1 VSGFVAVLNLDG
13 APVDRQI
20 LGRMTEAL
28 AFRGPDAQRVWIDG
42 HVGLG
47 HTLLATVDDFPEPAR
62 PCSID
67 GRIRIVADA
76 RVDGRSELMA
86 KLAAKMGGVRAD
98 ASDPELILHAY
109 AAWGDACVDHLI
121 GDFAFVIWDSP
132 RRRLFAARD
141 HFGVKPLYYARTR
154 QSVLVSNTIDALSL
168 HPLVSAELNESA
180 VGDFLLF
187 GQLVEPTTTVFA
199 DIQRVPAAHV
209 FSCAAGSVRLTRY
222 WSLAIEPPL
231 RLRKQSDYVEQFT
244 ELLRTAVG
252 DRMRTSHIAL
262 YMSGGLDSSSVASVA
277 RELSPKASLR
287 AHTAVYDELIPDDER
302 HFSGRVAGHL
312 GIPIEYL
319 AADSRV
325 LSQDWANHSTPEPVA
340 APLHAVFNDLCTK
353 ISADSRVA
361 LTGYGGDPGLLAW
374 PGSMSNMLSWDGMR
388 GLAATLIASLVR
400 YRRLPRIGLRT
411 ALRRRLNRPADM
423 ASPPSW
429 LSPDFASRLDIE
441 ERWKRQMSPTVP
453 KHPFRQSAYDS
464 LVNPFWAFRFES
476 HDAGFTGRTIEFRHP
491 FFDLRLMRFMLSLP
505 SLPWCV
511 DKHILRESTRG
522 RLPEDVRI
530 RPKTPL
536 RTDPVPILLRNHPEV
551 AENFRPTPGLDRFVV
566 GEEARQL
573 LATSDDSAS
582 AWANLR
588 PYSLSN
594 WLCQRMPAMT
604 SVVEGAAPYS
614 EVCGTVQS

>member
-1 VSGFVAVLNLDG
+1 MSGFVAVLNLDG
-13 APVDRQI
+13 APVDGQLMRA
-20 LGRMTEAL
+20 MTGAM
-28 AFRGPDAQRVWIDG
+28 AFRGPDAQRIRVEGSI
-42 HVGLG
+42 GLG
-47 HTLLATVDDFPEPAR
+47 HTLLDTTSVAANAQQPYGR
-62 PCSID
+62 D
-67 GRIRIVADA
+67 GVWIVADA
-76 RVDGRSELMA
+76 RIDGRSELIA
-86 KLAAKMGGVRAD
+86 KLRGPARSTAD
-98 ASDPELILHAY
+98 GASDAELILHAY
-109 AAWGDACVDHLI
+109 NVWEEGCLEHLL
-121 GDFAFVIWDSP
+121 GDFAFVIWDER
-132 RRRLFAARD
+132 RRRLFCGRD
-141 HFGVKPLYYARTR
+141 HFGVKPLFYAQTAR
-154 QSVLVSNTIDALSL
+154 SVVVSNTIDSLRL
-168 HPLVSAELNESA
+168 HPMVSDELNEST

-187 GQLVEPTTTVFA
+187 GYLVEPTTTVFA
-199 DIQRVPAAHV
+199 DIQRVPAAHTL
-209 FSCAAGSVRLTRY
+209 SCTGGGVRIARY
-222 WSLAIEPPL
+222 WSLPIDPPI
-231 RLRKQSDYVEQFT
+231 RLRKASDYVEQFT
-244 ELLRTAVG
+244 ELLRTAVS
-252 DRMRTSHIAL
+252 DRLRTDKIAIL
-262 YMSGGLDSSSVASVA
+262 MSGGLDSSSVASVA
-277 RELSPKASLR
+277 RELLPESAMR
-287 AHTAVYDELIPDDER
+287 AHTVVYDELIPDDER

-325 LSQDWANHSTPEPVA
+325 LSPDWANHSTPEPVA

-361 LTGYGGDPGLLAW
+361 LTGYGGDPGLLVW

-388 GLAATLIASLVR
+388 GLAATLIASLIR

-429 LSPDFASRLDIE
+429 LSPDFAARLDIE
-441 ERWKRQMSPTVP
+441 ERSKRQMSPTVP

-464 LVNPFWAFRFES
+464 LVDPFWAFLFES

-551 AENFRPTPGLDRFVV
+551 AENFRPTPGLDKFVV
-566 GEEARQL
+566 GEEARHL

-588 PYSLSN
+588 PYSLNN

-614 EVCGTVQS
+614 EVCGNAS